1 MRTGGMQYGGRAA
14 EPLGSNPHGEPGLR
28 EHGDVGGMM
37 NDKGEYHETRDALQI
52 VALICVIYGVGVLSG
67 IFILWM
73 TV

>member
-1 MRTGGMQYGGRAA
+1 
-14 EPLGSNPHGEPGLR
+14 
-28 EHGDVGGMM
+28 MM